1 MLEGLAKLEGGENT
15 AAGGS
20 SSPAEGASSSSSSSD
35 NNDSINN
42 SVDGNRRLPPNIH
55 HRVLYSE
62 HGRKLVTL
70 CRQIRAD
77 AIAAGEDKPPP
88 RTLVFVKDA
97 RRGKLSRVLYVKRYG
112 ARTRS
117 SRSSRKDEKRSKWW
131 KISIK
136 VKHRLWYAR
145 RRPVVV

>member
-15 AAGGS
+15 AARGS
-20 SSPAEGASSSSSSSD
+20 SSPAEGASSSSSSSSD

-42 SVDGNRRLPPNIH
+42 SVDGIDAFLRTFTTVCCIQNTGENW
-55 HRVLYSE
+55 S
-62 HGRKLVTL
+62 L

-97 RRGKLSRVLYVKRYG
+97 PEGGNCRW
-112 ARTRS
+112 S
-117 SRSSRKDEKRSKWW
+117 ST
-131 KISIK
+131 
-136 VKHRLWYAR
+136 
-145 RRPVVV
+145 